1 MPSCNGWEPSG
12 QSARKSPA
20 CSAANS
26 SKRWRKLPGK
36 VWTSEVVAASV
47 ASVSMMFR
55 CVWVCSFHPRNNLP
69 NHHGVA
75 PNWMW
80 WASPV
85 KNTTK
90 VTITAFVCLW
100 QIPETTDWW
109 LVVSWP
115 RVPSGAPAVTSCH
128 PPQSHK
134 PDPEGKCSTAEL
146 EEAWSFGAFVY
157 IISKSLAEKGFL
169 LPSQEKNRRKL

>member
-12 QSARKSPA
+12 QIARKSPA

-36 VWTSEVVAASV
+36 VWTSEVVA

-100 QIPETTDWW
+100 KFQKLQIDDLLQAG
-109 LVVSWP
+109 LVFLLAHP
-115 RVPSGAPAVTSCH
+115 RWHHVILHKVTS
-128 PPQSHK
+128 QILRAN
-134 PDPEGKCSTAEL
+134 AEL
-146 EEAWSFGAFVY
+146 RNWRRHG
-157 IISKSLAEKGFL
+157 L
-169 LPSQEKNRRKL
+169 LGPLST